1 MKAGHPPIPRPR
13 QLHKQKAYMKTNL
26 RILTLAA
33 ALCVGLALPA
43 VAQGKHDHKHLVT
56 PKGGKLLDK
65 TEPHAEFVVE
75 KDRSVTINFYNDE
88 MKPVAVT
95 TQTVTVQADAKDG
108 KVKLEFEKKGDTLV
122 SKTKLPEGD
131 GYNVVVQ
138 FKQTADAKPMN
149 IRFKLDLAACGEC
162 KRAEYACVCEHA
174 HEDDKKKK

>member
-1 MKAGHPPIPRPR
+1 
-13 QLHKQKAYMKTNL
+13 MKTNL

-43 VAQGKHDHKHLVT
+43 VAQEKHDHKHLVT
-56 PKGGKLLDK
+56 PKGGKLLEK

-75 KDRSVTINFYNDE
+75 TNRTVTINFYNAE

-95 TQTVTVQADAKDG
+95 TQSVTVQADAKDG
-108 KVKLEFEKKGDTLV
+108 KAKLEFEKKGDSLV

-138 FKQTADAKPMN
+138 FKQTADGKPQN
-149 IRFKLDLAACGEC
+149 IRFKLDMSTCGGC
-162 KRAEYACVCEHA
+162 KRAEYGCTCEH
-174 HEDDKKKK
+174 